1 MPADEEWFYAR
12 ATSSVQARFKP
23 MIAALILAYV
33 LVCLL
38 TGFCGTH
45 RRMGYWG
52 TFFFSLL
59 ATPLVVLL
67 VLFITGPSRHV
78 EWRRRNIE

>member
-1 MPADEEWFYAR
+1 M
-12 ATSSVQARFKP
+12 
-23 MIAALILAYV
+23 MAAAILVYI

-45 RRMGYWG
+45 RRMGFWG
-52 TFFFSLL
+52 TFFL
-59 ATPLVVLL
+59 ALITTPLVVLI
-67 VLFITGPSRHV
+67 VLFITGPSRRV